1 MKILIAAISLCVLA
15 FLLFKG
21 AEELIHLIIGKN
33 NNRSGVMKTIF
44 RFVSMA
50 FIIINLLMGVAL
62 LIWNIVFVIKYQGID
77 AQIKGIKNAL
87 ENSDCVINMWLSLV
101 LSLRISGIC
110 AFIQLFYCIK
120 GRFKGRLVSNLSLV
134 GSVYSIVISIL
145 LIIVE
150 FDPLTR
156 SVVEILGVLL
166 YLIIALGHF
175 SVAFNFRRVCRGQV

>member
-77 AQIKGIKNAL
+77 AQI
-87 ENSDCVINMWLSLV
+87 
-101 LSLRISGIC
+101 
-110 AFIQLFYCIK
+110 
-120 GRFKGRLVSNLSLV
+120 
-134 GSVYSIVISIL
+134 
-145 LIIVE
+145 
-150 FDPLTR
+150 
-156 SVVEILGVLL
+156 
-166 YLIIALGHF
+166 
-175 SVAFNFRRVCRGQV
+175 